1 MHNMEKLKKMIEKEL
16 DALSLEDKLSLST
29 LEKMHKLTD
38 TLKNIDKIEMLE
50 EGGGYSEAMY
60 SREYYDRSGRGN
72 YSRDGE
78 WIAKGTYDGGS
89 SYANRGEHYV
99 RGHYSRDDYSNA
111 YGDMRG
117 RYSRDESKETMMRK
131 FDIMLGEAK
140 TASEREAIKK
150 CMEAYENI

>member
-1 MHNMEKLKKMIEKEL
+1 MHNMDKLRKMIEKEI
-16 DALSLEDKLSLST
+16 DTLSVEDNLSLSS
-29 LEKMHKLTD
+29 LEKLHKLTS

-60 SREYYDRSGRGN
+60 SREYSRNGRGN

-78 WIAKGTYDGGS
+78 WMAKGTYDGGS

-111 YGDMRG
+111 SYDNMRG
-117 RYSRDESKETMMRK
+117 RYSRDESKEAMMRK
-131 FDIMLGEAK
+131 FDMMLGEAK
-140 TASEREAIKK
+140 TNSEREAIQK
-150 CMEAYENI
+150 CMEAFENL